1 MVTHRRDD
9 GSVLVLTLIF
19 TVVLAFIVLALAEY
33 AGTGLR
39 TSRVATMR
47 TETTADASSA
57 VSWAVERFAKKEL
70 TPDADCLEAPNYK
83 DIPLPGGL
91 LTVGVTVELR
101 CAETTPMTG
110 EPVIHL
116 IAETHS
122 GPSTRTVEATVEVPS
137 YLHGARV
144 ADWRV
149 DLPIAVPPLAT
160 TTTVVAT
167 TTTTTTTSTTTTV
180 PATTAPA
187 TSAPATTDPSAETS
201 TTTTS
206 STTTTTTLAPRPTCA
221 FKITAAD
228 GDNKSGTGQLSISNG
243 GGGSFSGWTVRITQR
258 NSNQPWNFTWDS
270 SVGATVTATEVTVT
284 NGPSNGTVAADARDL
299 FNITAGLV
307 SGNANAIKSGETL
320 ACTFVSPPSP

>member
-1 MVTHRRDD
+1 MVTHRRGDD

-19 TVVLAFIVLALAEY
+19 TVVLAFVVLALAEY

-57 VSWAVERFAKKEL
+57 VSWAIERFAKKEL
-70 TPDADCLEAPNYK
+70 TPDGACFEAPSYK
-83 DIPLPGGL
+83 EIPLPGGL
-91 LTVGVTVELR
+91 LSVGVTVELR

-160 TTTVVAT
+160 TTTVAA
-167 TTTTTTTSTTTTV
+167 TTTTTSTTTTTT
-180 PATTAPA
+180 TTAP
-187 TSAPATTDPSAETS
+187 TTTTTTTDPSSTETS
-201 TTTTS
+201 TTTSSTTTS
-206 STTTTTTLAPRPTCA
+206 STTTTTTLAPRPTCR
-221 FKITAAD
+221 FRVTAAE
-228 GDNKSGTGQLSISNG
+228 GNGKSGSGVLSVSNVG
-243 GGGSFSGWTVRITQR
+243 GGAFSGWTVRIEQR
-258 NSNQPWNFTWDS
+258 SSAAPWQFTWDS
-270 SVGATVTATEVTVT
+270 SVGATVTADHVTV
-284 NGPSNGTVAADARDL
+284 SNGGSNADVPAGAVDQFNVTAALVVDQAQAI
-299 FNITAGLV
+299 NAGDQL
-307 SGNANAIKSGETL
+307 T
-320 ACTFVSPPSP
+320 CTFLSPPP